1 MVLNLFHIIF
11 KRNSKA
17 RFVMTLEVLLWDLK
31 DVVPFHFKVATGN
44 HSHSI
49 RTSRS
54 KVVAIRSTTTGD
66 LKPSGGISKS
76 QMGNLCLANPR

>member
-1 MVLNLFHIIF
+1 MVLNLFHIVF

-31 DVVPFHFKVATGN
+31 GVVPSPFKVTTGN

-54 KVVAIRSTTTGD
+54 KVAATRSTTTGD
-66 LKPSGGISKS
+66 LKPLSGISKS
-76 QMGNLCLANPR
+76 QTGSLCSTNPR